1 MNPVP
6 GKGQSLQGQVIEWL
20 MRLEGAPDDPA
31 LRAEFE
37 GWLSQS
43 DSHRRAYAAVERVW
57 GTSTRL
63 PPLTPARREAA
74 RTAGSWRRIRGR
86 SVALM
91 VTAMAACIALF
102 ALPSLQ
108 LRLSADHMTGTAELR
123 DLMLDDGSRIA
134 LDADSAVAVDY
145 TTTRR
150 NVRLLS
156 GQAYFEVTPS
166 PARPFVVAA
175 GSVDVTV
182 TGTAFDVATSHAGV
196 AVSVR
201 SGTVDVTRHGGEKLA
216 TLSAGQRLKLANGG
230 PAERGAIDPGDVG
243 AWRDRRVV
251 VYDARLRD
259 VVEQIGRHMPGMIV
273 FADSRIAD
281 SLVSGIVDLERP
293 TDALR
298 ALVDLQQ
305 GRVTTLSPYLT
316 VISSR

>member
-1 MNPVP
+1 MNPAP

-43 DSHRRAYAAVERVW
+43 DSRRRAYAAVERVW
-57 GTSTRL
+57 GSSARL
-63 PPLTPARREAA
+63 PPLTPERREAA
-74 RTAGSWRRIRGR
+74 RPAKTRRRIHSRR
-86 SVALM
+86 AAL
-91 VTAMAACIALF
+91 VIAAMAACIALF

-123 DLMLDDGSRIA
+123 DFVLEDGSRIA
-134 LDADSAVAVDY
+134 MDAGSALAVDY
-145 TTTRR
+145 TAARR

-156 GQAYFEVTPS
+156 GQAYFEVIPS
-166 PARPFVVAA
+166 PQRPFVVTA

-182 TGTAFDVATSHAGV
+182 TGTALDVATSQAGV

-201 SGTVDVTRHGGEKLA
+201 SGAVTVTRNGSEKLA
-216 TLSAGQRLKLANGG
+216 ALSAGQRLKIAREGLVS
-230 PAERGAIDPGDVG
+230 RGAIDPGDVG

-259 VVEQIGRHMPGMIV
+259 VVEQVGRHMSGVIV
-273 FADSRIAD
+273 FADSTIAD

-293 TDALR
+293 ADALR
-298 ALVDLQQ
+298 ALVDLHQ
-305 GRVTTLSPYLT
+305 GRVTTISPYLT